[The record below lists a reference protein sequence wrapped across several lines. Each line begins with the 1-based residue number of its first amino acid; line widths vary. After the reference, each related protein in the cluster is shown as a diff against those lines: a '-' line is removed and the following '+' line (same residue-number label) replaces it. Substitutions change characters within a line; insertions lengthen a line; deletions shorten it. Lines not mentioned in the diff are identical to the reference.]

1 VYWPWLT
8 TWMSG
13 DEELDELEELEE
25 AVDEP
30 PPVEPP
36 VGDLLPPLPL
46 DVLPLDELLVL
57 DDALVV
63 PVPDTVS
70 PTSPE
75 SETIVPSSGAY
86 SFVSCTACSSLCT
99 VSLSLFTAALAEA
112 RFASR
117 VAALCL
123 VVEPVPLVPC
133 PEEFVSIAEPL
144 ELFDFELDVGMVGV
158 VFAACVVVVCVGMVE
173 APVVVVEVPVPAV
186 VVEDLGEVCVGVVA
200 AVKVVLATVLVAA
213 VDALVTPL
221 LADPWLELV
230 SPSVSSSFARFA
242 SAD

>member
-1 VYWPWLT
+1 MT
-8 TWMSG
+8 
-13 DEELDELEELEE
+13 ELDEPL
-25 AVDEP
+25 
-30 PPVEPP
+30 PVAPP
-36 VGDLLPPLPL
+36 VGDLPPAPPPEEPLLP
-46 DVLPLDELLVL
+46 ELLVL

-70 PTSPE
+70 PTSPD

-123 VVEPVPLVPC
+123 VVEPVPLVPAPC
-133 PEEFVSIAEPL
+133 PEELVSVAFAGL
-144 ELFDFELDVGMVGV
+144 VELPDFELDVGLVGV
-158 VFAACVVVVCVGMVE
+158 VFAAGVVRRCRRGASR
-173 APVVVVEVPVPAV
+173 APVVVVGLAVPVVVRRGLRGGLRGRRPAAKV
-186 VVEDLGEVCVGVVA
+186 VWATLLVVA
-200 AVKVVLATVLVAA
+200 G
-213 VDALVTPL
+213 DALAAPAPVEE
-221 LADPWLELV
+221 PWLELV
-230 SPSVSSSFARFA
+230 SPSFSSSFARFA